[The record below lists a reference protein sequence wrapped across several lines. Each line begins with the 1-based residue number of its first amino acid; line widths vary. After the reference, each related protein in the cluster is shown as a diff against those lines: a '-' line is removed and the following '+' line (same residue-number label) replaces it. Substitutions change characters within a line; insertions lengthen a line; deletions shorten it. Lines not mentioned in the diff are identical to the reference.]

1 MLLLVLTTIY
11 FLLKILPENSQQ
23 VTYLKSQDLNNNVNL
38 DLLIKEFYG
47 YFKIIDLKKILYASF
62 VFIPVLLIPTINK
75 RFLFFYLP
83 FFLIYLLIP
92 NSNLLKP
99 QFHYSIIF
107 IPLIIFFL
115 LLQIFLVKN

>member
-83 FFLIYLLIP
+83 FF
-92 NSNLLKP
+92 
-99 QFHYSIIF
+99 
-107 IPLIIFFL
+107 
-115 LLQIFLVKN
+115 